1 MANKYS
7 YLEGT
12 MFYPFIFD
20 QKDKFDR
27 YSVALGLEGDQVKAA
42 RNLGLT
48 IKQEDGKMDD
58 MAYVQL
64 KSNYKPVLVDSE
76 ENEYDGP
83 TQLSNGSRGV
93 VRLSQ
98 RPYNNK
104 YGQGV
109 TTFMNAVKITDP
121 IKYISLDD
129 EEGGFSTAK
138 AKTKEKVSDDMNDE
152 IPF

>member
-7 YLEGT
+7 YLEGV

-20 QKDKFDR
+20 QTDKFDR

-42 RNLGLT
+42 RNLGLSV
-48 IKQEDGKMDD
+48 KQQDGKMDD
-58 MAYVQL
+58 MPYVQL
-64 KSNYKPVLVDSE
+64 KSNYKPTLVDGE
-76 ENEYDGP
+76 ENEYKGP
-83 TQLSNGSRGV
+83 TQLSNGSKGV

-109 TTFMNAVKITDP
+109 TTFINAVKITDP
-121 IKYISLDD
+121 IEYVSLDD
-129 EEGGFSTAK
+129 EPGSFSTPK
-138 AKTKEKVSDDMNDE
+138 RTVVDEMSDDV
-152 IPF
+152 PF

>member
-7 YLEGT
+7 YLEGV

-20 QKDKFDR
+20 QTDKFDR

-42 RNLGLT
+42 RNLGLSV
-48 IKQEDGKMDD
+48 KQEDGKMDD
-58 MAYVQL
+58 MPYVQL
-64 KSNYKPVLVDSE
+64 KSNYKPTLVDSE
-76 ENEYDGP
+76 ENDYKGP
-83 TQLSNGSRGV
+83 TQLSNGSKGV

-109 TTFMNAVKITDP
+109 TTFINAVKITDP
-121 IKYISLDD
+121 IEYVSLDD
-129 EEGGFSTAK
+129 EPGGFSTPK
-138 AKTKEKVSDDMNDE
+138 RTVVDEMSDDV
-152 IPF
+152 PF

>member
-42 RNLGLT
+42 RNLGLSV
-48 IKQEDGKMDD
+48 KQEAGKMDD

-76 ENEYDGP
+76 ENEYSGP
-83 TQLSNGSRGV
+83 TQLSNGSKGV

-109 TTFMNAVKITDP
+109 TTFINAVKITDP
-121 IKYISLDD
+121 IEYVSLDD
-129 EEGGFSTAK
+129 GPGGFSTPK
-138 AKTKEKVSDDMNDE
+138 KDIVDDMSDDV
-152 IPF
+152 PF

>member
-12 MFYPFIFD
+12 MFYTFIFD

-42 RNLGLT
+42 RNLGLSV
-48 IKQEDGKMDD
+48 KQEAGKMDD

-76 ENEYDGP
+76 ENEYSGP
-83 TQLSNGSRGV
+83 TQLSNGSKGV

-104 YGQGV
+104 YGQAV
-109 TTFMNAVKITDP
+109 TTFINAVKITDP
-121 IKYISLDD
+121 IEYVSLDD
-129 EEGGFSTAK
+129 EPGGFSTPK
-138 AKTKEKVSDDMNDE
+138 KDIVDDMSDDV
-152 IPF
+152 PF

>member
-42 RNLGLT
+42 RNLGLSV
-48 IKQEDGKMDD
+48 KQEAGKMDD

-76 ENEYDGP
+76 ENEYSGP
-83 TQLSNGSRGV
+83 TQLSNGSKGV

-109 TTFMNAVKITDP
+109 TTFINAVKITDP
-121 IKYISLDD
+121 IEYVSLDD
-129 EEGGFSTAK
+129 EPGGFSTPK
-138 AKTKEKVSDDMNDE
+138 KDVVDDMSDDV
-152 IPF
+152 PF

>member
-7 YLEGT
+7 YLEGV

-20 QKDKFDR
+20 QTDKFDR

-42 RNLGLT
+42 RNLGLSV
-48 IKQEDGKMDD
+48 KQEDGKMDD
-58 MAYVQL
+58 MPYVQL
-64 KSNYKPVLVDSE
+64 KSNYKPTLVDGE
-76 ENEYDGP
+76 ENEYKGP
-83 TQLSNGSRGV
+83 TQLSNGSKGV

-109 TTFMNAVKITDP
+109 TTFINAVKITDP
-121 IKYISLDD
+121 IEYVSLDD
-129 EEGGFSTAK
+129 EPGSFSTPK
-138 AKTKEKVSDDMNDE
+138 RTVVDEMSDDV
-152 IPF
+152 PF

>member
-42 RNLGLT
+42 RNLGLSV
-48 IKQEDGKMDD
+48 KQEAGKMDD

-76 ENEYDGP
+76 ENEYSGP
-83 TQLSNGSRGV
+83 TQLSNGSKGV

-109 TTFMNAVKITDP
+109 TTFINAGKITDP
-121 IKYISLDD
+121 IEYVSLDD
-129 EEGGFSTAK
+129 EPGGFSTPK
-138 AKTKEKVSDDMNDE
+138 KDVVDDMSDDV
-152 IPF
+152 PF

>member
-7 YLEGT
+7 YLEGV

-20 QKDKFDR
+20 QTDKFDR

-42 RNLGLT
+42 RNLGLSV
-48 IKQEDGKMDD
+48 KQEDGKMDG
-58 MAYVQL
+58 MPYVQL
-64 KSNYKPVLVDSE
+64 KSNYKPTLVDSE
-76 ENEYDGP
+76 ENEYKGP
-83 TQLSNGSRGV
+83 TQLSNGSKGV

-109 TTFMNAVKITDP
+109 TTFINAVKITDP
-121 IKYISLDD
+121 IEYVSLDD
-129 EEGGFSTAK
+129 EPGGFSTPK
-138 AKTKEKVSDDMNDE
+138 KTVVELVDDD

>member
-20 QKDKFDR
+20 QTDKFDR

-42 RNLGLT
+42 KNLGLSV
-48 IKQEDGKMDD
+48 KQESGKMDD

-76 ENEYDGP
+76 ENEYAGP
-83 TQLSNGSRGV
+83 VQLSNGSKGV

-109 TTFMNAVKITDP
+109 LRLSTLSRSLIP
-121 IKYISLDD
+121 IEYVSLDD
-129 EEGGFSTAK
+129 GPGGFSTPK
-138 AKTKEKVSDDMNDE
+138 KDIVDDMSDDV
-152 IPF
+152 PF

>member
-12 MFYPFIFD
+12 LFYPFIFD
-20 QKDKFDR
+20 QTDKFDR

-42 RNLGLT
+42 RNLGLNV
-48 IKQEDGKMDD
+48 KQEDGKMDD

-76 ENEYDGP
+76 ENEYGGP
-83 TQLSNGSRGV
+83 TQLRNGSKGV

-98 RPYNNK
+98 RRYNTT

-109 TTFMNAVKITDP
+109 TTFINAVKITDP
-121 IKYISLDD
+121 IEYVSLDD
-129 EEGGFSTAK
+129 EPGGFSTPK
-138 AKTKEKVSDDMNDE
+138 KDVVDDMSDDV
-152 IPF
+152 PF

>member
-1 MANKYS
+1 MATKIS

-12 MFYPFIFD
+12 MFFPYLFE
-20 QKDKFDR
+20 QKDMFDR

-42 RNLGLT
+42 KNLGLT
-48 IKQEDGKMDD
+48 VKQDDDKMDG

-64 KSNYKPVLVDSE
+64 KSNYKPTLVDAD
-76 ENEYDGP
+76 ENEYKGP
-83 TQLSNGSRGV
+83 TQLQNGSKGV

-104 YGQGV
+104 YGEGL

-121 IKYISLDD
+121 IEYVNLDD
-129 EEGGFSTAK
+129 QEGGFSTAK
-138 AKTKEKVSDDMNDE
+138 VKVADDMSDE
-152 IPF
+152 VPF

>member
-1 MANKYS
+1 MANRYS

-42 RNLGLT
+42 RNLGLSV
-48 IKQEDGKMDD
+48 KQEAGKMDD

-76 ENEYDGP
+76 ENEYSGP
-83 TQLSNGSRGV
+83 TQLSNGSKGV

-109 TTFMNAVKITDP
+109 TTFINAVKITDP
-121 IKYISLDD
+121 IEYVSLDD
-129 EEGGFSTAK
+129 EPGGFSTPK
-138 AKTKEKVSDDMNDE
+138 KDIVDDMSDDV
-152 IPF
+152 PF